1 MIRVLVVEDSA
12 VVRDFLLGILRSDP
26 KIEVIG
32 AAHSGEEALA
42 AAEQMKPDVITMDV
56 HMPGIDGFEATRRIM
71 ETRPIPI
78 VIVSGTADVS
88 ETTNAFRAVEAGALA
103 LLGRP
108 AGVGHPDHQWTAA
121 ELIQTVKWMSE
132 VKLVRRWPRRVSK
145 DNGTASFP
153 AGLPGPMRTAVL
165 IAMGAST
172 GGPPVLQ
179 AILSRLPRNFPA
191 AVLLVQHIAS
201 GFTRGFAE
209 WLGHSSSL
217 PVRLA
222 ANGERILPGHVYVAP
237 EGLHMKIHQG
247 GTIGLSNEEPENG
260 LRPSISVLF
269 RSVADLYGRQAVG
282 VLLTGMGKDGARELK
297 LMRDRGAVTIAQ
309 DRETS
314 VVHGM
319 PGEAIKAGAAT
330 YILPPEKI
338 AAALLNLVNTVEEHR
353 PEMRP
358 SINC

>member
-1 MIRVLVVEDSA
+1 
-12 VVRDFLLGILRSDP
+12 
-26 KIEVIG
+26 
-32 AAHSGEEALA
+32 
-42 AAEQMKPDVITMDV
+42 
-56 HMPGIDGFEATRRIM
+56 
-71 ETRPIPI
+71 
-78 VIVSGTADVS
+78 
-88 ETTNAFRAVEAGALA
+88 
-103 LLGRP
+103 
-108 AGVGHPDHQWTAA
+108 
-121 ELIQTVKWMSE
+121 
-132 VKLVRRWPRRVSK
+132 
-145 DNGTASFP
+145 
-153 AGLPGPMRTAVL
+153 
-165 IAMGAST
+165 
-172 GGPPVLQ
+172 
-179 AILSRLPRNFPA
+179 
-191 AVLLVQHIAS
+191 
-201 GFTRGFAE
+201 
-209 WLGHSSSL
+209 
-217 PVRLA
+217 
-222 ANGERILPGHVYVAP
+222 
-237 EGLHMKIHQG
+237 MKIHQG